1 MKFKFSPARMLSLV
15 LPLLLATPAHTV
27 FATVES
33 KAATTATTT
42 TPANPALGSQAVFVV
57 APEELP
63 KQNAGVQID
72 TPKQLASQKSTK
84 PDVAIQV
91 WSGPVPLAGGLWIL
105 VASMPVLASLYF
117 AYQLLL
123 FIKARRRRFSTE
135 LGSR

>member
-1 MKFKFSPARMLSLV
+1 MKFKFSPTRILSLV
-15 LPLLLATPAHTV
+15 LPLLLATPVHTV

-33 KAATTATTT
+33 KAATPSTTAS
-42 TPANPALGSQAVFVV
+42 PALGSQAVFVV

-63 KQNAGVQID
+63 RQNAGVQID
-72 TPKQLASQKSTK
+72 TPKQLAQQKSTK

-123 FIKARRRRFSTE
+123 FIKAKRRRFSTE
-135 LGSR
+135 RGSR